1 MSRAPEKSVYVSR
14 ISMPHTILPGERA
27 GPYVPDYRTLFTHS
41 PDAFIV
47 SDTGTRIRAANAA
60 AELLFSSPGTA
71 LLHKPLTSFVRRG
84 ERTSFRQRLKR
95 LMNYQAIEDWE
106 VTFSS
111 PGQRP
116 FTAAMT
122 VKVLPGGKP
131 SRILWS
137 IRNITERK
145 MTEIRMNDQNGN
157 FRRIHESLPDIVY
170 TTDRYDRITFI
181 TGAVGRL
188 LGIPAEEFMGK
199 NILCLIGILNNSPRI
214 RAIESCCAR
223 GGDTVEHTVQMEID
237 GRLGMFELKETI
249 RTDTAGSFSGVTG
262 VLRDCTRRMVQAD
275 YRAMVEEA
283 PLGMV
288 IFQDMP
294 VRIVFASSV
303 FAAMTGYTP
312 EELYSLSSEEIAS
325 VIHPDDRDLILKRY
339 HDRML
344 GETRSFNYEIRIRHR
359 NGSWRW
365 LVMVPGSIGY
375 YGNPAVLATFVDIT
389 DRKTVD
395 LQELALEEISRSVL
409 DDIPVGVFR
418 TTPGPVNRFVFVN
431 RPMARLLGYTA
442 SEELLKR
449 SVYDVYANAKERDRI
464 LTLLQEQGTVRIEG
478 VVMQRKDGS
487 SFKAVISARAIRG
500 TDNGIIW
507 IQGILERM
515 GDSPQDVSHSV
526 QQESRASCW

>member
-1 MSRAPEKSVYVSR
+1 
-14 ISMPHTILPGERA
+14 MPHTILPGERA

-237 GRLGMFELKETI
+237 GRLGMFELKEQ
-249 RTDTAGSFSGVTG
+249 S
-262 VLRDCTRRMVQAD
+262 
-275 YRAMVEEA
+275 A
-283 PLGMV
+283 PILPAPSPAS
-288 IFQDMP
+288 P
-294 VRIVFASSV
+294 VSCGI
-303 FAAMTGYTP
+303 
-312 EELYSLSSEEIAS
+312 
-325 VIHPDDRDLILKRY
+325 
-339 HDRML
+339 
-344 GETRSFNYEIRIRHR
+344 
-359 NGSWRW
+359 
-365 LVMVPGSIGY
+365 VPGAWFRRTIAPWWRRPPSVWLSFRICLSVSFLR
-375 YGNPAVLATFVDIT
+375 AAS
-389 DRKTVD
+389 
-395 LQELALEEISRSVL
+395 LQ
-409 DDIPVGVFR
+409 
-418 TTPGPVNRFVFVN
+418 
-431 RPMARLLGYTA
+431 
-442 SEELLKR
+442 
-449 SVYDVYANAKERDRI
+449 
-464 LTLLQEQGTVRIEG
+464 Q
-478 VVMQRKDGS
+478 
-487 SFKAVISARAIRG
+487 
-500 TDNGIIW
+500 
-507 IQGILERM
+507 
-515 GDSPQDVSHSV
+515 
-526 QQESRASCW
+526 